1 MAPEPKDRPK
11 KGDVSNNNT
20 RPQPGDFRV
29 EEDDDADEL
38 DMPDLIFDRGDLV
51 DVGSRRAFLLAGDLV
66 ELLYVALSPLRVRQT
81 IADLK

>member
-38 DMPDLIFDRGDLV
+38 DLIFDRGDLV
-51 DVGSRRAFLLAGDLV
+51 DVGSRRTFLLAGDLV

-81 IADLK
+81 IADLN